1 MLVSMCS
8 LLVVVQDIV
17 AVEVSANMPRER
29 QILER
34 PDNERPQ
41 IVPRKDFLPDNIKN
55 SNEFLKRMINR
66 LVNLA
71 KVTPDAHSAVRMH
84 EIARE
89 LDFVVELNCDAM
101 ETHKQALDEV
111 DGYCYEED
119 FYIRNP
125 MA

>member
-1 MLVSMCS
+1 M
-8 LLVVVQDIV
+8 
-17 AVEVSANMPRER
+17 AAEVSDNMPRER

-41 IVPRKDFLPDNIKN
+41 IVLRKDFLPDNIKN
-55 SNEFLKRMINR
+55 SSEFLKRMINR